1 MMRINM
7 ADSKTDSIAEVKDVE
22 VNFPETLSSECCPGS
37 VLTHTGYSSQYVCNW
52 CNEEYCI
59 M

>member
-1 MMRINM
+1 M